1 MARATSSLPT
11 GVMVLNIALLLLIPH
26 QAVSF
31 EVTFTYE
38 YCGPSSIAPSSC
50 ANHDIRYPFRLEGK
64 STNCSD
70 PRYELSCESN
80 HSLLF
85 LSNYI
90 QINYDKKTI
99 RLVDSGIQEDNFSF
113 IPRIFINQYII
124 RNGSSQ
130 PMDPRY
136 RTTDGSKG
144 VVIVNC
150 EKPIMNNRSS
160 YLHLETST
168 CSNYPLSSRYCQ
180 RYLYLLVLLDGKLPV
195 MDVEDSCK
203 IEQMSLTSRSGD
215 FYPNISRTDLHNV
228 FLSGFELRWIIRSD
242 GTPFVVVFLIYKWRR
257 RHLSMYDAIEEF
269 LQNQN
274 NLMTIRYSF
283 SEIKKMT
290 KNFKEKLGEG
300 GFGTI
305 FKGTTRS
312 GSHVA
317 VKMLGKSKANGQEFT
332 NEMATIGRIHH
343 VNVVQLIGFCV
354 HGSKRALVY
363 DFMPHG
369 SLNKYIFSSEG
380 SISLS
385 CEKTYNIALGVAC
398 GIQHLHRGCDMQILH
413 FDIKSSRHATQ
424 GYLPPQYYLF
434 TVARRTL
441 RYMAPELYY
450 RNIGGISYKADVY
463 SFGMLLMEMV
473 GKRKNL
479 NAFTEHSSQIYF
491 PTWVYDQFNDG
502 KDIDQMERATKEE
515 KEIVKKMIIVALWC
529 IQMNPSN
536 RPTMNKVVEMLE
548 GKVEQLQIPPKAPLS
563 SPERVVRD
571 FEDNSSQTWAST
583 SS

>member
-80 HSLLF
+80 HSLLYNDF
-85 LSNYI
+85 GGKYYVQ

-168 CSNYPLSSRYCQ
+168 CSNYPLSSRYSQ

-242 GTPFVVVFLIYKWRR
+242 AYSLPATIAILILQFGWLLFGLWRGLLTVLGTPFVVVFLIYKWRR

-290 KNFKEKLGEG
+290 KNFKEKLGE
-300 GFGTI
+300 
-305 FKGTTRS
+305 
-312 GSHVA
+312 
-317 VKMLGKSKANGQEFT
+317 
-332 NEMATIGRIHH
+332 
-343 VNVVQLIGFCV
+343 
-354 HGSKRALVY
+354 
-363 DFMPHG
+363 
-369 SLNKYIFSSEG
+369 
-380 SISLS
+380 
-385 CEKTYNIALGVAC
+385 
-398 GIQHLHRGCDMQILH
+398 
-413 FDIKSSRHATQ
+413 
-424 GYLPPQYYLF
+424 
-434 TVARRTL
+434 
-441 RYMAPELYY
+441 
-450 RNIGGISYKADVY
+450 
-463 SFGMLLMEMV
+463 
-473 GKRKNL
+473 
-479 NAFTEHSSQIYF
+479 
-491 PTWVYDQFNDG
+491 
-502 KDIDQMERATKEE
+502 
-515 KEIVKKMIIVALWC
+515 
-529 IQMNPSN
+529 
-536 RPTMNKVVEMLE
+536 
-548 GKVEQLQIPPKAPLS
+548 
-563 SPERVVRD
+563 
-571 FEDNSSQTWAST
+571 
-583 SS
+583 

>member
-80 HSLLF
+80 HSLLYNDF
-85 LSNYI
+85 GGKYYVQ

-168 CSNYPLSSRYCQ
+168 CSNYPLSSRYSQ

-242 GTPFVVVFLIYKWRR
+242 
-257 RHLSMYDAIEEF
+257 
-269 LQNQN
+269 
-274 NLMTIRYSF
+274 
-283 SEIKKMT
+283 
-290 KNFKEKLGEG
+290 

-413 FDIKSSRHATQ
+413 FDIKPHNILLDENFIPKVSDFGLAKL
-424 GYLPPQYYLF
+424 YP
-434 TVARRTL
+434 
-441 RYMAPELYY
+441 LYY

-491 PTWVYDQFNDG
+491 PTWV
-502 KDIDQMERATKEE
+502 K

-563 SPERVVRD
+563 SQRE
-571 FEDNSSQTWAST
+571 W
-583 SS
+583 